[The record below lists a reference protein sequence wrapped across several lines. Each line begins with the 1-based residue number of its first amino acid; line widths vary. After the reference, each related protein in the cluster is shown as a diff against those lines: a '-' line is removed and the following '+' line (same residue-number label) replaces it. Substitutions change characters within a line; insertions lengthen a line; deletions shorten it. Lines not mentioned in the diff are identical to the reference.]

1 MEGVEVK
8 MGSLETVFMF
18 IVIITIIMI
27 LMVIMVKKVGQMGR
41 WLNGGTI

>member
-1 MEGVEVK
+1 MEGVEVE
-8 MGSLETVFMF
+8 MGSLELVFMF

-27 LMVIMVKKVGQMGR
+27 LMVIMVKKVGQMAR